1 MAAPRNAKL
10 ADQIK
15 VVIAQTLER
24 RVKDPRLGF
33 LTLTE
38 VRLSG
43 DNREATVFYT
53 VLGDAEEQE
62 ATAAAL
68 SSATGLLRSEV
79 GKGTGVK
86 FTPTLTFVPDAVP
99 ENARHIEDLLRETAE
114 RDSAIAAAAAG
125 ARFAGDADPY
135 RTPDDDGDDDVVA
148 EEEVAAEVG
157 DPDVR

>member
-1 MAAPRNAKL
+1 MTAPRNAKL

-53 VLGDAEEQE
+53 VLGDDAER
-62 ATAAAL
+62 AGTAAAL
-68 SSATGLLRSEV
+68 DSATGMLRTAV
-79 GKGTGVK
+79 GQQLGIK
-86 FTPTLTFVPDAVP
+86 FAPTLAFVLDATP
-99 ENARHIEDLLRETAE
+99 ESAKQIEDLLAQVQAA
-114 RDSAIAAAAAG
+114 DAAAAASAVG
-125 ARFAGDADPY
+125 KEFAGEADPY
-135 RTPDDDGDDDVVA
+135 RKPREA
-148 EEEVAAEVG
+148 EEDDEQ
-157 DPDVR
+157 

>member
-15 VVIAQTLER
+15 VVIAQTLKR

-53 VLGDAEEQE
+53 VLGDDAER
-62 ATAAAL
+62 AGTAAAL
-68 SSATGLLRSEV
+68 DSATGMLRTAV
-79 GKGTGVK
+79 GQQLGIK
-86 FTPTLTFVPDAVP
+86 FAPTLAFVLDATP
-99 ENARHIEDLLRETAE
+99 ESAKQIEDLLAQVQAA
-114 RDSAIAAAAAG
+114 DAAAAASAVG
-125 ARFAGDADPY
+125 KEFAGEADPY
-135 RTPDDDGDDDVVA
+135 RKPREA
-148 EEEVAAEVG
+148 EEDDEQ
-157 DPDVR
+157 

>member
-53 VLGDAEEQE
+53 VLGDDAER
-62 ATAAAL
+62 AGTAAAL
-68 SSATGLLRSEV
+68 DSATGMLRTAV
-79 GKGTGVK
+79 GQQLGIK
-86 FTPTLTFVPDAVP
+86 FAPTLEFVLDATP
-99 ENARHIEDLLRETAE
+99 ESAKQIEDLLAQVQAA
-114 RDSAIAAAAAG
+114 DAAAAASAVG
-125 ARFAGDADPY
+125 KEFAGETDPY
-135 RTPDDDGDDDVVA
+135 RKPREA
-148 EEEVAAEVG
+148 EEDDEQ
-157 DPDVR
+157 

>member
-53 VLGDAEEQE
+53 VLGDDAER
-62 ATAAAL
+62 AGTAAAL
-68 SSATGLLRSEV
+68 ESATGMLRTAV
-79 GKGTGVK
+79 GTQLGIK
-86 FTPTLTFVPDAVP
+86 FAPTLAFVLDATP
-99 ENARHIEDLLRETAE
+99 ESAKQIEDLLAQVQAA
-114 RDSAIAAAAAG
+114 DAAAAASAVG
-125 ARFAGDADPY
+125 KEFAGEADPY
-135 RTPDDDGDDDVVA
+135 RKPRDA
-148 EEEVAAEVG
+148 EEDDEQ
-157 DPDVR
+157 

>member
-53 VLGDAEEQE
+53 VLGDDAER
-62 ATAAAL
+62 AGTAAAL
-68 SSATGLLRSEV
+68 DSATGMLRTAV
-79 GKGTGVK
+79 GQQLGIK
-86 FTPTLTFVPDAVP
+86 FAPTLAFVLDATP
-99 ENARHIEDLLRETAE
+99 ESAKQIEDLLAQVQAA
-114 RDSAIAAAAAG
+114 DAAAAASAVG
-125 ARFAGDADPY
+125 KEFAGEADPY
-135 RTPDDDGDDDVVA
+135 RKPRDA
-148 EEEVAAEVG
+148 EEDDEQ
-157 DPDVR
+157 